1 MRVNCRC
8 SLPVLVL
15 FGVLTAIH
23 AASSSTANA
32 QSASPTTFT
41 YPQIVRLSYVEGDVR
56 VARGKEAE
64 KQLEKESGDAIDTT
78 GWEQAAANLPLETG
92 YSLVTGTGRAE
103 IEFEDASVV
112 YLADNSVLT
121 FNELSTTNGVPTTE
135 IALLSGTATMNVQ
148 NMVPGESFRIFTP
161 SDSFT
166 VVYPKKAY
174 LRVNSYLDAIAVTP
188 MQHVPWFAPQE
199 NLVGKTVAVHNGRT
213 VATPEMDSA
222 AMAEWD
228 KWVAGRV
235 SARSAALKSAMKDAG
250 LTEPIPGLAEMEGQG
265 KFFACEPYGMC
276 WEPNQ
281 GWGGDKAEVAQ
292 AEAHPGASSGSASAQ
307 AETQP
312 AAPAD
317 TQPAAPVERAAASDD
332 QAAPAGAPAVAG
344 ARKASGQSA
353 ADAYLASHPGAILRT
368 EDYIFPCSEFA
379 VRDLIAVDP
388 VTGKETIV
396 GSEFVTDGYPYF
408 AGWPY
413 GVGFPHRM
421 SSALRL
427 SASLW
432 GFDEYAGFNGYEPW
446 DWGVC
451 HAGSWIRWQHR
462 YVWVAGTKRH
472 HHPPV
477 RWVKHGR
484 KVGYVPLH
492 PRDVKGKPPIN
503 LKDGAFKPAKKGDSI
518 TVERVNFEQGKPVKV
533 LSEAPKEF
541 RKPELE
547 PLKIAEVP
555 RAVAYSAYQASMATK
570 NSVKTSA
577 ATGSSPIA
585 KGTVKT
591 GFTMETGPAMRQP
604 GTPIHFDRKTQSFSV
619 VRPVIENGRPTSVV
633 QRIGGGGN
641 GYPAARG
648 TASYGGTQSRP
659 ATNTGSAS
667 NGGGAT
673 RTYSPAPSYSPP
685 ARSYSPP
692 PARSYSPPA
701 RSYSGGG
708 GGGRGGGGGGGG
720 RGGGGGGGGGG
731 GSHNSGGSSGG
742 GPSHR

>member
-1 MRVNCRC
+1 MRVKCRC

-23 AASSSTANA
+23 IASSSTANA
-32 QSASPTTFT
+32 QAASPTPFT

-64 KQLEKESGDAIDTT
+64 KQQDQEPGEPT

-121 FNELSTTNGVPTTE
+121 FNELSTTNSVPTTE
-135 IALLSGTATMNVQ
+135 MELLTGTATLKVQ
-148 NMVPGESFRIFTP
+148 PMAPGESFRIFTP
-161 SDSFT
+161 GDSFT
-166 VVYPKKAY
+166 VMYPKKAY

-188 MQHVPWFAPQE
+188 MRDVPWFAPQE
-199 NLVGKTVAVHNGRT
+199 NLVGKTVAVHNGRA

-228 KWVAGRV
+228 KWVQERV
-235 SARSAALKSAMKDAG
+235 AARDAALKSAMKDAG

-292 AEAHPGASSGSASAQ
+292 AEAHPGASSGSANAQ
-307 AETQP
+307 
-312 AAPAD
+312 AD
-317 TQPAAPVERAAASDD
+317 TQPAAPVERAAPSDD
-332 QAAPAGAPAVAG
+332 QAAPAAAPKTAG

-432 GFDEYAGFNGYEPW
+432 GFDEYEGFNGYEPW

-484 KVGYVPLH
+484 KAGYVPLH

-503 LKDGAFKPAKKGDSI
+503 LKDGAFKPTKKGDSI

-555 RAVAYSAYQASMATK
+555 HAVAYSAYQATMATK
-570 NSVKTSA
+570 NSAKTSA
-577 ATGSSPIA
+577 ATGSSLIA
-585 KGTVKT
+585 RGTVKT
-591 GFTMETGPAMRQP
+591 GFATESGPAMKQP

-619 VRPVIENGRPTSVV
+619 VRPVMENGRPTTVV

-659 ATNTGSAS
+659 ATNTRSAS

-701 RSYSGGG
+701 QSYSPPARSYSPPAQSYSPPARSYSPPPAPANNG
-708 GGGRGGGGGGGG
+708 
-720 RGGGGGGGGGG
+720 
-731 GSHNSGGSSGG
+731 GGSSGG
-742 GPSHR
+742 GPTHR